1 MQIKFEDK
9 ALIELLKCTRTPKGI
24 PPEVLRHYQ
33 KAIGIIRA
41 ARDQRDIRAH
51 KSFHLEKMPE
61 YCDDCYSIRLSGKW
75 RIILLFEND
84 GNENIVVIL
93 EMNNHYGD

>member
-1 MQIKFEDK
+1 MQIKFKDK
-9 ALIELLKCTRTPKGI
+9 DLIELLKCTRKPKGI

-41 ARDQRDIRAH
+41 AKDQRDIRAQ
-51 KSFHLEKMPE
+51 KGMRLEKMPE
-61 YCDDCYSIRLSGKW
+61 FCEDCYSIRLSKKW
-75 RIILLFEND
+75 RLFLLFEND

-93 EMNNHYGD
+93 DMNNHYGD